1 MSDERRNRRSTP
13 SNGRPRGS
21 QSSAEGHRGG
31 QRGPAR
37 TVQPARRVA
46 YDVLRAVSETDA
58 YANLVLPSA
67 IADAKLTA
75 QDAALATELTYG
87 TLRRLGTYDA
97 IIASAADRAT
107 DGIDPAVLD
116 ALRLAVHQLL
126 ATRVASHAA
135 VNESVNLVAIESVAE
150 RRVSRMRFCGASP
163 GDSAEAWQERIEE
176 QARSDDERLALR
188 SAHPVW
194 VIRALRRALAAE
206 GRDAELGALLEADN
220 ASPDVTLV
228 ALPGLAEPGEP
239 RLPYAPT
246 AFASPGGDPR
256 LSVEASGGTV
266 RVQDEGS
273 QLVALAL
280 AGVSPIAA
288 GERWLDLCAGPGGK
302 TALLAAI
309 ALEKDVVL
317 EANEVVPVRA
327 RLVRKALRA
336 VPGEIVVHEQ
346 DGREI
351 AASRAGEFDRILV
364 DAPCTGLGAL
374 RRRPEARWRK
384 SPADVAELVPLQVEL
399 LSAALDALAPGGI
412 VAYVTCSPHLAE
424 TTGVVQ
430 EVLRGRTDI
439 VELDARA
446 SDRRR
451 LAVAD
456 RPRDRG
462 ALRFRSAQLWPHRHG
477 TDAMFLA
484 LLQRSATV
492 NTTGRKTRT
501 VDLPRAPRINPAS
514 SPPTS

>member
-1 MSDERRNRRSTP
+1 MSDEGRNKRSSQAQGRRTPRHGDGGGRRS
-13 SNGRPRGS
+13 
-21 QSSAEGHRGG
+21 E
-31 QRGPAR
+31 QRGPTR

-67 IADAKLTA
+67 IADARLNP

-97 IIASAADRAT
+97 IIAAAADRPA
-107 DGIDPAVLD
+107 DSIDSAVLD
-116 ALRLAVHQLL
+116 ALRLAVHQLF

-135 VNESVNLVAIESVAE
+135 VNESVNLVALASG
-150 RRVSRMRFCGASP
+150 RGASSFANAVLRRITR
-163 GDSAEAWQERIEE
+163 DSAEQWQERIEE

-206 GRDAELGALLEADN
+206 GRGDELEALLEADN
-220 ASPDVTLV
+220 ASPEVTLV

-239 RLPYAPT
+239 HLPYAPT
-246 AFASPGGDPR
+246 AFVSPGGDPR
-256 LSVEASGGTV
+256 RSVEASGGTI

-280 AGVSPIAA
+280 AGAVPITA

-309 ALEKDVVL
+309 AREHDVTL

-336 VPGEIVVHEQ
+336 VPGEVVVHEQ
-346 DGREI
+346 DGRELGATRI
-351 AASRAGEFDRILV
+351 GEFDRILV

-384 SPADVAELVPLQVEL
+384 TPADVAELVPLQVEL

-424 TTGVVQ
+424 TTGVVR
-430 EVLRGRTDI
+430 EVLRERTDV

-446 SDRRR
+446 VIADVASSPID
-451 LAVAD
+451 LAEEGRA
-456 RPRDRG
+456 G
-462 ALRFRSAQLWPHRHG
+462 SGSAQLWPHRHG

-492 NTTGRKTRT
+492 NTSGKEG
-501 VDLPRAPRINPAS
+501 
-514 SPPTS
+514 